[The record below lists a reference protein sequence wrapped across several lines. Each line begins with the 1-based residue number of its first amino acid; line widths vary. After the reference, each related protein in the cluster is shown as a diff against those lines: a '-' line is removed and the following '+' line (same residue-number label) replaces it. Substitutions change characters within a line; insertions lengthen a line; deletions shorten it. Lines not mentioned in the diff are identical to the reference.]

1 MRGYSLMQG
10 LHKVERERVFDAD
23 GFYHTGDG
31 GYFDAD
37 GVLFFQAR
45 LGDMI
50 KTAGANVTPREVEVA
65 LETFPEVQAAFVVG
79 LPDPARGQNVAAAV
93 VLQRDASLSEEACRE
108 RLARE
113 LSAYKVPR
121 RWLFCEKSRLPF
133 TDSGKIDK
141 RALVALFEADIAE
154 HNANLDNA
162 LSSEVRATRMF
173 DGGIMLA
180 DGDFELKD
188 KDGALLLGGK
198 WGCVYRQTDEGLEV
212 VMESA
217 HVAKD
222 TLKEPIDFAKVERQ
236 AASAADFGDAGT
248 YVDAMNNLIA
258 AYGEGMKAGD
268 AAKIAGLFTEDGIQ
282 LVGSSS
288 EPHRGRAAIQAALK
302 SILPE
307 GGYAGTDLEG
317 TILGMHKVSDNLLCA
332 NGQWQVAGED
342 GAVLEFGQWGNLME
356 IQDDGSL
363 LLIMESA
370 GPLHVAK

>member
-1 MRGYSLMQG
+1 MLAPMRVKTTAWALPCVLLAAACTSKAIEGGADPEKQLTMLEGRFLDAFNKGDAGALAG
-10 LHKVERERVFDAD
+10 LFAE
-23 GFYHTGDG
+23 
-31 GYFDAD
+31 D
-37 GVLFFQAR
+37 GVRVISGAQLPSAGRDQ
-45 LGDMI
+45 I
-50 KTAGANVTPREVEVA
+50 K
-65 LETFPEVQAAFVVG
+65 
-79 LPDPARGQNVAAAV
+79 
-93 VLQRDASLSEEACRE
+93 
-108 RLARE
+108 
-113 LSAYKVPR
+113 
-121 RWLFCEKSRLPF
+121 
-133 TDSGKIDK
+133 
-141 RALVALFEADIAE
+141 ALFEADIAE
-154 HNANLDNA
+154 HNANRDNT
-162 LSSEVRATRMF
+162 LSSEVQATRMF

-180 DGDFELKD
+180 DGAFELKD
-188 KDGALLLGGK
+188 KDGATLLGGK
-198 WGCVYRQTDEGLEV
+198 WGCVYRQTAEGLEV

-222 TLKEPIDFAKVERQ
+222 TLKEPVDFAKVERQ
-236 AASAADFGDAGT
+236 AASAADFGDAGK

-307 GGYAGTDLEG
+307 GGYAGTDLKG
-317 TILGMHKVSDNLLCA
+317 TILGMNKVSDNLLCA
-332 NGQWQVAGED
+332 NGQWQVAGDD